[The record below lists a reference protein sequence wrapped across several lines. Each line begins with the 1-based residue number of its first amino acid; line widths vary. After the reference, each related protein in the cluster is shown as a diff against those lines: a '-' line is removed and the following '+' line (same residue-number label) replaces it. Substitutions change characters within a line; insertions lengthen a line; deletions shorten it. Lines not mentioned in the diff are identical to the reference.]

1 MNILGIG
8 PFLLIIGACAGVL
21 VAGIEKL
28 FHWHAALPAP
38 WSIAANYAGV
48 GLALIGLYFWIS
60 SARRVRRAFPSGRLE
75 TGGVYRLSR
84 NPMYAA
90 FIVFLVP
97 GMACIVNDLLL
108 LLISAAMGI
117 GFKMRIPKEEEFLLG
132 KYGDAYR
139 QYVRK
144 VAQLIPFVHV

>member
-1 MNILGIG
+1 
-8 PFLLIIGACAGVL
+8 
-21 VAGIEKL
+21 
-28 FHWHAALPAP
+28 
-38 WSIAANYAGV
+38 
-48 GLALIGLYFWIS
+48 
-60 SARRVRRAFPSGRLE
+60 
-75 TGGVYRLSR
+75 
-84 NPMYAA
+84 MYAA